1 MLNVLSYQGCI
12 NWKYH
17 EIAVRL
23 KLKGLTIPSGGEDE
37 EQQKFLYIVSWSVK
51 CYTYFGK

>member
-1 MLNVLSYQGCI
+1 MLNVISCQGYI

-23 KLKGLTIPSGGEDE
+23 KFKGLRTPSGGEDV
-37 EQQKFLYIVSWSVK
+37 EQQEFLYIVSWSVK